1 MHCSGR
7 GSMVGDNTWTARPA
21 TETLCSKSDH
31 GWTEV
36 RIVYLVKIH
45 LNTSARNDDKDESTV
60 RSTHI
65 YPGTCEPYRTSTAE
79 NAQTTQGLYPR
90 PASKFH
96 QAWPLIAFLDAG
108 EILLKYSRLV
118 LLLMHSKFKR
128 LLRPVHF
135 FSNIV
140 ACSSHFVA
148 KWSFISIACIL
159 IPPSLLRLTRD
170 KV

>member
-1 MHCSGR
+1 METTFGLPDLPRRHCAPSRTTGGQR
-7 GSMVGDNTWTARPA
+7 FGSSTW
-21 TETLCSKSDH
+21 SKS
-31 GWTEV
+31 
-36 RIVYLVKIH
+36 
-45 LNTSARNDDKDESTV
+45 TSARNDDKDKSTV

-79 NAQTTQGLYPR
+79 NAQTTHGLYPR
-90 PASKFH
+90 PANKFH
-96 QAWPLIAFLDAG
+96 QAWPPIAFLDAG